1 MTPTLEE
8 LSDFW
13 QDVLHVR
20 CKHDVALAIL
30 RLVDLVDQKP
40 HTRDGQFARALLDF
54 LGEQADNLQYIGE

>member
-1 MTPTLEE
+1 MNPSLEE

-20 CKHDVALAIL
+20 CKHDPLLAIL

-40 HTRDGQFARALLDF
+40 HTRDGQFARSLLDF
-54 LGEQADNLQYIGE
+54 LAEQADNIQEI